1 MSNTDNAA
9 QPARY
14 YIASLK
20 HTSKFH
26 EHITFWGHD
35 HRGYVLVIGELTGEY
50 GLEEARNLNDGIDY
64 IAVPVEVVKSL
75 ISPEPYFS
83 SRGVAL
89 RFYDTP
95 GPVVD
100 NTKANWAALIAASL
114 EEGREQKRVKPEPHT
129 KQRRSFAIEAARTG
143 ARDE

>member
-1 MSNTDNAA
+1 MSTVNTA
-9 QPARY
+9 QTARY

-20 HTSKFH
+20 HTSKCH

-35 HRGYVLVIGELTGEY
+35 YRGYVLVIGELTGEY
-50 GLEEARNLNDGIDY
+50 GLEEAKKLNDGVDC
-64 IAVPVEVVKSL
+64 IAVPVEVVESL

-100 NTKANWAALIAASL
+100 NSKANWKALIDASL
-114 EEGREQKRVKPEPHT
+114 EDGRGQKRVKTEPYT
-129 KQRRSFAIEAARTG
+129 KQRRSFSIDAARTG